1 MNEREQERFEWTFDE
16 NEPGRIEGL
25 LHPGIAFFRG
35 HPFRSLAREMIQNSL
50 DAAAD
55 SGKPVKVS
63 FTLRTDI
70 EFGGDQLRETF
81 DRCLDALEGKEGDDY
96 SFINMGFSALGRRKP
111 LPCLIVADYNTV
123 GLAGPRLDYL
133 VKGDAASWKG
143 KEGGLG
149 NRGIGKAA
157 AFAVSFLNTVLYSSQ
172 FVEPDTGRMRRAF
185 QGKASLV
192 SHTDQAGHR
201 RGRTGYYGINEW
213 DPLKEFDEDPSDIP
227 ENVRRSEVGTNI
239 VIIGFASTPDWEVE
253 LVKSVIM
260 NFYYA
265 LMSCRLEVEVIDA
278 SEKRWAV
285 DNTTLGSLFERLC
298 ASSHADDPIHSSY
311 ELFKCIVDP
320 NDPTKLTEPTQR
332 GQLNHLGHCMAWI
345 RVNEGLPRSAEIIR
359 MPGMVICDG
368 VRRLPSIKNLRRH
381 WSDFAAVVVCEDTQ
395 GNDLLK
401 RMEPPD
407 HNDFRPAYLN
417 DSERR
422 RGEQALAEL
431 GSKIRDWL
439 DYMMPQ
445 PESDDKQEVDELA
458 RFFPSD
464 DDPESGGGSDEID
477 PFGTVLVGGIKERL
491 PVLRQPDFTTVGR
504 GTREDTED
512 DFEPGN
518 GRVGDPSGRGVS
530 EDGGGTT
537 QMRPRREVVGIQ
549 DVRFVP
555 LGGNQLNVWFTP
567 QNSATARLTVRVAS
581 EERSKVDIVAIEAIS
596 DIDGN
601 ALKQGEIQLSGGER
615 VGFTVFTIERFP
627 PNRALVL
634 DVTADVIERQ

>member
-1 MNEREQERFEWTFDE
+1 MNEREQERFQWTFDE

-50 DAAAD
+50 DAADD
-55 SGKPVKVS
+55 SGRPVKVS

-70 EFGGDQLRETF
+70 EFGGCQLRETF

-96 SFINMGFSALGRRKP
+96 SFINMGFSALVRRKP

-157 AFAVSFLNTVLYSSQ
+157 AFAVSILNTVLYSSQ
-172 FVEPDTGRMRRAF
+172 FVEPGTGRMRRAF

-192 SHTDQAGHR
+192 SHTDQAGDR

-213 DPLKEFDEDPSDIP
+213 DPLKEFADETSDIP

-265 LMSCRLEVEVIDA
+265 VMSSRLEVEVIDA

-285 DNTTLGSLFERLC
+285 DNTTLGSLFQRLC
-298 ASSHADDPIHSSY
+298 ASSHVDDPIHSSH

-320 NDPTKLTEPTQR
+320 TDPTKLTEPTQR

-345 RVNEGLPRSAEIIR
+345 RVDDGLPRSAEIVR

-381 WSDFAAVVVCEDTQ
+381 WSDFAAVVVCEDPK

-417 DSERR
+417 DKERR

-431 GSKIRDWL
+431 GGKIRDWL

-445 PESDDKQEVDELA
+445 PESDDEQEIDELA

-464 DDPESGGGSDEID
+464 DPESGGGGDEID
-477 PFGTVLVGGIKERL
+477 PFGDVLVGGIKERL
-491 PVLRQPDFTTVGR
+491 PVLRQPDFTTIGR
-504 GTREDTED
+504 GTREDDED
-512 DFEPGN
+512 DFGSGDGP
-518 GRVGDPSGRGVS
+518 VDDPSGGGAT
-530 EDGGGTT
+530 EDGTGTT
-537 QMRPRREVVGIQ
+537 QVRQRREFVRIQ
-549 DVRFVP
+549 DVRFVQR
-555 LGGNQLNVWFTP
+555 GEKQLNVWFTP
-567 QNSATARLTVRVAS
+567 QATTMASLNVRVGS
-581 EERSKVDIVAIEAIS
+581 EERSKVDVVAVEGVQ
-596 DIDGN
+596 DLNGN
-601 ALKQGEIQLSGGER
+601 PLTQGEIRLTTGER
-615 VGFTVFTIERFP
+615 AGFAVFTKQPFP
-627 PNRALVL
+627 ADRALVI
-634 DVTADVIERQ
+634 DVTTEVIESQ